1 MADRKRQRTAS
12 KSLRSVLH
20 TGGISLKG
28 LAEVLDKL
36 RGIDAA
42 DCTMHSVRLANEE
55 DFSSVKQV
63 ITLTLID
70 GGTWDWE
77 LANPSLLL
85 QLAVTKSPWLQAVF
99 AQARKPTLSEP
110 WRIVIGFDEFT
121 PGFRVVHDLQYTL

>member
-1 MADRKRQRTAS
+1 M
-12 KSLRSVLH
+12 
-20 TGGISLKG
+20 
-28 LAEVLDKL
+28 LDKL